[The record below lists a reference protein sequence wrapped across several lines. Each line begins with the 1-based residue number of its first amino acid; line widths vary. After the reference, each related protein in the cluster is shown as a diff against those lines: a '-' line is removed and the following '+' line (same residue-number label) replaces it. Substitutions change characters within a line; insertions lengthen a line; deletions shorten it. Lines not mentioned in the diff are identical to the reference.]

1 MAEEQPPHTEES
13 EPDSEPGVA
22 VEDAATVRRPLCR
35 SSTDRLIAGV
45 AGGIGAY
52 FGIDAVIVRIAFI
65 VLTFLGG
72 AGPFLYLIGWLAL
85 PKQDSRSVIAKALGG
100 DSPHRL
106 RSLAAV
112 ALIGFGLLVTA
123 NLSGALFDAFLDV
136 WSMAPYLALILI
148 VAGVALVLWPGP
160 SGRHRSAPARPS
172 GPQAPR
178 SSTPPSSS
186 PYASPVAPSPSPSPY
201 ESPVAPSPSPSPYA
215 SPVAPSPSPSPYA
228 SPAPPSPSPYESP
241 APPSPTVAGPE
252 WPDVS
257 PTGSPYPSG
266 APAPAP
272 APKRRR
278 GRSMIGSLT
287 VATLLAYT
295 GAAMTLGRLDAIEV
309 DISVF
314 FAVALAVT
322 GAGLLAS
329 AFAVAARGLILLG
342 VALCVPVLLLAGS
355 DVRWGTGAGETR
367 VSVADLS
374 ELNDEYRHGIG
385 QLIVDL
391 RDLDPERTDH
401 SVDLSLGIGELRVY
415 VPDSVATTAEIA
427 VGAGNSEV
435 RGAGILWE
443 AADGLGISRTTTVP
457 PSGETTGVLRL
468 EMDVGIGEAEVV
480 TVPGSNPGS
489 GSQ

>member
-85 PKQDSRSVIAKALGG
+85 PQQDSRSVIAKALGG

-186 PYASPVAPSPSPSPY
+186 PYASPVAPSPPPSPY
-201 ESPVAPSPSPSPYA
+201 E
-215 SPVAPSPSPSPYA
+215 
-228 SPAPPSPSPYESP
+228 SPAPPSPSPYESL
-241 APPSPTVAGPE
+241 APPSPTAAGSE

-367 VSVADLS
+367 VNVADPS
-374 ELNDEYRHGIG
+374 ELQDEYRHGIG